1 MSITDELREYV
12 RHYSVAGSSKDKT
25 LTAIADRIDVEH
37 EKAIN
42 AAYETCHNEE
52 ETDPDT
58 WFVCSECGFG
68 SHEVERKHNFCPN
81 CGRGIV
87 G

>member
-1 MSITDELREYV
+1 MSITDELMTEIGEYPFREPQDFRKFYV
-12 RHYSVAGSSKDKT
+12 
-25 LTAIADRIDVEH
+25 IAYRINVEH

-42 AAYETCHNEE
+42 AAYETCRNEE

-81 CGRGIV
+81 CGRRIV